1 LAQTTVALNV
11 RLVRPLLLERA
22 NKTKDD
28 LDLESLTAGEVA
40 EFVVAQCRRRPRSA
54 QRIVTALRSVLAF
67 LYVEGVIAGPL
78 ATAVPSVA
86 GWTLTGLPQALDA
99 NQVVALL
106 ASCDQQRP
114 TGRRDLAILTLLF
127 RLGLRAG
134 EVAALGLDDIDWR
147 LGEITVQGKGNRR
160 DRLPL
165 PADVGEKIVA
175 YLRSGRPAA
184 AQDRTVFVR
193 AQAPYRALTTG
204 AVTTVVACA
213 GRRAGLGVVHAHR
226 LRHSAATAM
235 LRGGGSLSEIGQA
248 LRHVRPLTTAIY
260 AKVDTEALR
269 ALARPWPGEAA

>member
-1 LAQTTVALNV
+1 VERLLARYRDYLATERGLAQTTVALNV

-165 PADVGEKIVA
+165 PADVGQKIVA

-193 AQAPYRALTTG
+193 AQAPYRALTHRRCHDCG
-204 AVTTVVACA
+204 GMRGPA
-213 GRRAGLGVVHAHR
+213 GRPWRGAR
-226 LRHSAATAM
+226 PPAAA
-235 LRGGGSLSEIGQA
+235 LRGHRHAARRWLAERDRPSTTTCPPA
-248 LRHVRPLTTAIY
+248 DHRDLR
-260 AKVDTEALR
+260 E
-269 ALARPWPGEAA
+269 G